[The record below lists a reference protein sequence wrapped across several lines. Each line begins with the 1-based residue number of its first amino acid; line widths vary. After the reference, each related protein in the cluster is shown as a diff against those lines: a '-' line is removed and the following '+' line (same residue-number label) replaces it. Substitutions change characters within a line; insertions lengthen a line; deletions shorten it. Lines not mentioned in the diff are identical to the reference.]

1 MSESERASRPKRHY
15 ERQTLVIRR
24 EDHVGDPLS
33 IVWLVPAETL
43 GDAIVGRLR
52 DYLGRRVRIKKAEI
66 SRDTIEVQVEVRG
79 WREEAN
85 RLAQAGRD
93 LADKGAKRAAL
104 AMCREALELDSLSPE
119 AMTAMGTILVTL
131 GKDQEAIDAFQHARE
146 FGAEGVSILLAM
158 LDCAMRLGWLASA
171 ARYAEEALR
180 LDPGNLQ
187 ARDALHS
194 IRQRLY

>member
-85 RLAQAGRD
+85 RLAQAARD
-93 LADKGAKRAAL
+93 LAEKGAKRAAL

>member
-24 EDHVGDPLS
+24 EDHVGDPIS
-33 IVWLVPAETL
+33 IAWLVPAETL

-79 WREEAN
+79 WREEAS
-85 RLAQAGRD
+85 RLAGAARD
-93 LADKGAKRAAL
+93 LAEKGAKRGAL
-104 AMCREALELDSLSPE
+104 AMCREALELDSLSAE
-119 AMTAMGTILVTL
+119 AMTAMGTILAAL
-131 GKDQEAIDAFQHARE
+131 GKDQEALDAFQHARE
-146 FGAEGVSILLAM
+146 FGAEGVSTLLAM
-158 LDCAMRLGWLASA
+158 LECAVRLGWLASA
-171 ARYAEEALR
+171 GRYAEEALR

-187 ARDALHS
+187 AQDALHA
-194 IRQRLY
+194 IRQRFY